1 MQIFIH
7 TIWGVLVSSLDL
19 LRAMAPYLLFG
30 FIFAGILNEFIS
42 TEKVARHLGKSSFG
56 SVLKAALFG
65 IPLPLC
71 SCGVIPPTMTL
82 RKSGA
87 SRGSVLSFLIATPTS
102 GVDSILATYSLL
114 GPFFAV
120 YRVFASFVAALF
132 SGLAANVLEKK
143 SADELP
149 IKNNEIG
156 TKTNAK
162 RKSVL
167 RSAANVFHYAFIEL
181 LGEIGKWLVIGIIL
195 GGIISYALPDNFFSS
210 HIRSGWQAIL
220 IMLVIGIP
228 IYVCAT
234 GSIPIAAALMMK
246 GLNPGAA
253 FVFLLAGPAT
263 NTVTITVIGKY
274 LGKRT
279 TVIYLGTLAVSS
291 VLLGLLLDYLWKLF
305 AFSPFHAHHIGHQM
319 LPGWLEIGSAILL
332 AGFLLFVFVK
342 PFITRSRSRS
352 MLTAKSHQQ
361 ISALKVPNM
370 SCQNCANTITSALKQ
385 NKGIHGVEI
394 DLGSKDVTV
403 QHEETVSREQ
413 VMEIIRE
420 AGYSPEAY

>member
-1 MQIFIH
+1 
-7 TIWGVLVSSLDL
+7 
-19 LRAMAPYLLFG
+19 MAPYLLFG

-42 TEKVARHLGKSSFG
+42 TEKIARHLGKSSFG

-132 SGLAANVLEKK
+132 SGFAANVLEKK
-143 SADELP
+143 NTNEPPLN
-149 IKNNEIG
+149 NNE
-156 TKTNAK
+156 TAAMTNEK

-167 RSAANVFHYAFIEL
+167 QSAANVFHYAFIEL

-195 GGIISYALPDNFFSS
+195 GGIISYALPDSFFSS
-210 HIRSGWQAIL
+210 HIRSGWQSIF

-274 LGKRT
+274 LGKKT
-279 TVIYLGTLAVSS
+279 TAIYLSTLAMSS
-291 VLLGLLLDYLWKLF
+291 VLLGLLLDYLWRLLN
-305 AFSPFHAHHIGHQM
+305 FSRFYAHHIGHKM
-319 LPGWLEIGSAILL
+319 LPGWLETSSTIILV
-332 AGFLLFVFVK
+332 GFLFFVFVK
-342 PFITRSRSRS
+342 PFIIRSRSRS
-352 MLTAKSHQQ
+352 MLTAKPHQQ
-361 ISALKVPNM
+361 ISALKVTNM
-370 SCQNCANTITSALKQ
+370 SCQNCANTITNSLKQ

-394 DLGSKDVTV
+394 DLRSKYVTV
-403 QHEETVSREQ
+403 QHEEGISQEQ
-413 VMEIIRE
+413 VMEIIRK
-420 AGYSPEAY
+420 AGYTPEVY